1 MPNKGTIA
9 EFKTDET
16 VNYCLFFFFPIYF
29 CKRLIA
35 FSCKYTFSQR
45 AEIYSSKFNLLSIVI
60 PNSFTGFDVFIV
72 MFSVLNVIL
81 VVLF

>member
-1 MPNKGTIA
+1 MANKGTIV
-9 EFKTDET
+9 EVKTYET
-16 VNYCLFFFFPIYF
+16 VDYCLFFFFPIYF
-29 CKRLIA
+29 CKRLTA

-45 AEIYSSKFNLLSIVI
+45 AEIYSSKFNLLSVII

-81 VVLF
+81 VLLF